1 MKMIVLLSALA
12 GCASVVF
19 AQGTLPPYPL
29 ESEIRLEVWNG
40 TSWGN
45 TVNAS
50 PGQQVEYRVVMNYTG
65 PRTDLLGLGGARY
78 QVSFSNAD
86 NSGASRDNL
95 AAFPDEGVSTY
106 FRNLLMAADGANGAP
121 LTSYGRVTYG
131 INTQS
136 FTNQNRLTNFRHGG
150 DFPQGGALA
159 GSWLRVAGEFV
170 SEWPASTLS
179 ASEATATDVNRI
191 ARGVIAAQ
199 LSQFRVGD
207 GAPNTNFV
215 GGVHDIVV
223 FRHAITLSDLDVAR
237 TMELSIV
244 EGSLQRAG
252 SVNSGDDRR
261 FIAWHE
267 QVIADIGSFR
277 TSVAIVPAT
286 IVIPT
291 PGVLAVVGLSGMLAA
306 RRRR

>member
-12 GCASVVF
+12 GSASVVF
-19 AQGTLPPYPL
+19 AQGTPQAYPL

-50 PGQQVEYRVVMNYTG
+50 PGQQVEYRVVINYTG
-65 PRTDLLGLGGARY
+65 PRTDLLGLGDSRY

-86 NSGASRDNL
+86 NTGPSQDAL
-95 AAFPDEGVSTY
+95 VAFPGDGTSSFLENMLT
-106 FRNLLMAADGANGAP
+106 AADGENGSP
-121 LTSYGRVTYG
+121 LPAYGRTGFDHYG
-131 INTQS
+131 QIAGAL
-136 FTNQNRLTNFRHGG
+136 NRLRIFRHGG
-150 DFPQGGALA
+150 DSPQAGAPS

-170 SEWPASTLS
+170 TSWP
-179 ASEATATDVNRI
+179 V
-191 ARGVIAAQ
+191 AQ
-199 LSQFRVGD
+199 LPGVPTVQQGNAILRGISSAQLAPD
-207 GAPNTNFV
+207 GPLGSPNTRFR
-215 GGVHDIVV
+215 GGVSNLVV
-223 FRHAITLSDLDVAR
+223 FRHAVVLSDLADEREV
-237 TMELSIV
+237 TLSIA
-244 EGSLQRAG
+244 EGSLQRVVANR
-252 SVNSGDDRR
+252 SSDDRR
-261 FIAWHE
+261 YIQWHE
-267 QVIADIGSFR
+267 SRLGVLGTYR